1 MHAKVFIVLLLWNL
15 PVSLTMPQITT
26 IASIVI
32 PLFSLPDEPQ
42 PSLTFGPSL
51 SFRTWF
57 ALRSYVPLLPRRAF
71 FSSWTR
77 KTWKSWRS
85 WQIRISPVNDSKLL
99 WKWELR
105 RCMSEQRSK
114 RQHSETTQCLLQNI
128 HLSSSWDRFCAF
140 HLHTLMIE
148 AAAGGTI

>member
-1 MHAKVFIVLLLWNL
+1 MERCERGVHAKVFIVLLLWIL
-15 PVSLTMPQITT
+15 PVSLTMPQITI
-26 IASIVI
+26 IASTVI
-32 PLFSLPDEPQ
+32 PLLSLPDEPQ

-85 WQIRISPVNDSKLL
+85 WQKRISPVNDSKLL

-105 RCMSEQRSK
+105 RCVSEQRSK
-114 RQHSETTQCLLQNI
+114 RQQSILKQPSASFRTFIFPLP
-128 HLSSSWDRFCAF
+128 
-140 HLHTLMIE
+140 
-148 AAAGGTI
+148 GTGSVPATFTFS